1 MANDRIETMLAS
13 NHEQQPELMLSNV
26 LHLMSHY
33 HANAACPNLASVI
46 ERHLRVLSSLPSL
59 APVLQ
64 ATCQQLSQQWAS
76 MVTLAVNPPKPKRTL
91 LERLDRLVNPKRSLP
106 LAQ

>member
-1 MANDRIETMLAS
+1 MANDRIDTMLAS

-33 HANAACPNLASVI
+33 HANAACPKLASVI

-64 ATCQQLSQQWAS
+64 ATCQQLSQQWAA
-76 MVTLAVNPPKPKRTL
+76 MVTARTAALLSGPSGAVFRSGLAMASAV
-91 LERLDRLVNPKRSLP
+91 P
-106 LAQ
+106 LIK

>member
-1 MANDRIETMLAS
+1 MANDRIDTMLAT
-13 NHEQQPELMLSNV
+13 HEQQPELMLSNV

-33 HANAACPNLASVI
+33 HADAACPKLASVI
-46 ERHLRVLSSLPSL
+46 ERHLRVLSGLPNL

-76 MVTLAVNPPKPKRTL
+76 LVEVKPAQPAKGSL
-91 LERLDRLVNPKRSLP
+91 LERLDRLVNPKRTLP

>member
-1 MANDRIETMLAS
+1 MANDRIDTMLAT
-13 NHEQQPELMLSNV
+13 HEQQPELMLSNV

-33 HANAACPNLASVI
+33 HADAACPKLASVI
-46 ERHLRVLSSLPSL
+46 ERHLRVLSSLPGL

-76 MVTLAVNPPKPKRTL
+76 MVDINLPKPSRATL
-91 LERLDRLVNPKRSLP
+91 LERLDRLVNPRQRLP